1 MAKKD
6 KIKNEKN
13 AVAVE
18 ENTKLIEESPYS
30 DKTFDELLVL
40 LEKKDELLGNYTT
53 EISKLR
59 KQVEECGEKY
69 DEANQKSLEV
79 IEKYNKLEAE
89 FKSYKNELDAEF
101 EEKVADLKST
111 HKEELSGQMAADKL
125 KFDKAEEEYKSEIA
139 SIKEACEEQIKN
151 LASQNIESLD
161 KQKSALEKD
170 FQKKLDSI
178 EKKHVSEVNALKAEV
193 KKLEALSTEGV
204 FSEKLRKR
212 FLDASKKAIN
222 ETFDRLADEAEAEVS
237 DKRKVEEAVN
247 KANNR
252 LKWLKEQQ
260 DHNAA
265 ETEELM
271 SLLKELTGDVEA

>member
-6 KIKNEKN
+6 KNKNENKN

-18 ENTKLIEESPYS
+18 DVKLVEASPYK

-40 LEKKDELLGNYTT
+40 LEKKDSMLTT
-53 EISKLR
+53 YSEEIDRLNA
-59 KQVEECGEKY
+59 QIEECGKKY
-69 DEANQKSLEV
+69 DEANANSVEV
-79 IEKYNKLEAE
+79 IEKYDNLKAE
-89 FKSYKNELDAEF
+89 FDNYKSKLDNDFREQ
-101 EEKVADLKST
+101 VADLKRT

-125 KFDKAEEEYKSEIA
+125 KFDKAEEEYKSEVA
-139 SIKEACEEQIKN
+139 SVKESCEEQIKN
-151 LASQNIESLD
+151 LVSQNIESLD
-161 KQKSALEKD
+161 EQKSALEKD

-178 EKKHVSEVNALKAEV
+178 EKKHVSEVNALKAEI
-193 KKLEALSTEGV
+193 KKLEVLSTEGV

-222 ETFDRLADEAEAEVS
+222 ETFDKLAEEAEAEVS
-237 DKRKVEEAVN
+237 DKKKVEEAVN

-271 SLLKELTGDVEA
+271 SLIKELTGDEA